1 MGMYVAMNI
10 HRSIRFQSRWLHL
23 IKETIFMQIK
33 DYGMLK
39 NTLIRGD
46 NYEIWQFEWGVA

>member
-33 DYGMLK
+33 DYGL
-39 NTLIRGD
+39 GD